1 MASMLDYMLLHGQ
14 ESFRDLPFGPVD
26 ALVFSQLS
34 YLGYEG
40 GTDLM
45 PARLTSLRGHM
56 SYGVRRGNNSKLF
69 DLASS
74 LPRYKNSIALMYVY
88 DFSEKE
94 TLQFSAVSFLLE
106 DGTAFVSFRGT
117 DSTLVGWKEDFMLSF
132 TTPVPAQIKAKEYL
146 DRVSEALMCP
156 LRVGGHSKGGNLAV
170 YAAAFCGEKTKDRIM
185 EVYSNDGPGFEA
197 DIIATPEYQ
206 SVKARVNRFI
216 PESSAVGILMEHDS
230 NYTVVQ
236 SASRGFYQHDPF
248 SWKTKQ
254 DGFVTS
260 EKTSFSSDV
269 LSESQRD
276 WFRLLDDEERRFLT
290 DTIFGLLAAGQFKTV
305 EDMFDAP
312 RGFKEVLAALR
323 ALPEEDKKKLPGF
336 IKVFF
341 TCIYDGGSRVV
352 KKRMDLIKDRLEEM
366 IRRALMK

>member
-1 MASMLDYMLLHGQ
+1 MPGSAAMA
-14 ESFRDLPFGPVD
+14 
-26 ALVFSQLS
+26 A
-34 YLGYEG
+34 
-40 GTDLM
+40 
-45 PARLTSLRGHM
+45 
-56 SYGVRRGNNSKLF
+56 
-69 DLASS
+69 ASS
-74 LPRYKNSIALMYVY
+74 ASK
-88 DFSEKE
+88 
-94 TLQFSAVSFLLE
+94 AVS
-106 DGTAFVSFRGT
+106 R
-117 DSTLVGWKEDFMLSF
+117 
-132 TTPVPAQIKAKEYL
+132 
-146 DRVSEALMCP
+146 
-156 LRVGGHSKGGNLAV
+156 AV

>member
-1 MASMLDYMLLHGQ
+1 MANMLDYMLLHGNTP
-14 ESFRDLPFGPVD
+14 FGKMPFGPVD

-40 GTDLM
+40 GRDLM
-45 PARLTSLRGHM
+45 PARLETLRGHM
-56 SYGVRRGNNSKLF
+56 SYGVRKGNNSKLF

-74 LPRYKNSIALMYVY
+74 LPRYKNSIALGYVN

-94 TLQFSAVSFLLE
+94 TLQFSAVSFLLD
-106 DGTAFVSFRGT
+106 DGTAFVSYRGT

-132 TTPVPAQIKAKEYL
+132 TTPVPAQVKAKEYL
-146 DRVSEALMCP
+146 DGIAPVLSCP
-156 LRVGGHSKGGNLAV
+156 MRVGGHSKGGNLAV
-170 YAAAFCGEKTKDRIM
+170 YAAAFCSEKTKNGIF

-206 SVKARVNRFI
+206 SVKERIKRFI
-216 PESSAVGILMEHDS
+216 PVSSAVGILMEHDS
-230 NYTVVQ
+230 NFTVVE

-248 SWKTKQ
+248 SWRTRE
-254 DGFVTS
+254 DGFVT
-260 EKTSFSSDV
+260 EDRTSFSSDV

-276 WFRLLDDEERRFLT
+276 WFRLLDEEERRFIT
-290 DTIFGLLAAGQFKTV
+290 DTLFGLLAAGQFKTV
-305 EDMFDAP
+305 EDMHDTP
-312 RGFKEVLAALR
+312 SGFWDVLTALR

-352 KKRMDLIKDRLEEM
+352 KKRLDIVKDRLEDL
-366 IRRALMK
+366 IRRGLLK